1 MTLDLLLVLA
11 LLTCCVALFVRNK
24 PRMDVVAVLAM
35 VALPLLGIL
44 TVPEALAGFSD
55 PSVVLIAALFIIGD
69 GLVRTGIAYRMGD
82 WLVRTAGSSE
92 TRLLVLLMLA
102 VATLGSVMSSTGVV
116 AIFIPIVM
124 GIAARLRINPGR

>member
-69 GLVRTGIAYRMGD
+69 GLVRTP
-82 WLVRTAGSSE
+82 VSPTAW
-92 TRLLVLLMLA
+92 
-102 VATLGSVMSSTGVV
+102 ATGWC
-116 AIFIPIVM
+116 APPA
-124 GIAARLRINPGR
+124 AARRACWCC

>member
-44 TVPEALAGFSD
+44 TVP
-55 PSVVLIAALFIIGD
+55 
-69 GLVRTGIAYRMGD
+69 
-82 WLVRTAGSSE
+82 
-92 TRLLVLLMLA
+92 
-102 VATLGSVMSSTGVV
+102 
-116 AIFIPIVM
+116 
-124 GIAARLRINPGR
+124 